1 MSELMGLG
9 GYRSFDSG
17 HVSLGVSAPTAA
29 AITVN
34 RRHGVQAWPWIVTGV
49 AGVAI
54 AAGRVAAGLHF
65 QLGCRRWRAHGA
77 WALADFT
84 TRLHALPEPVS
95 RLSFTP
101 VGGGALAVYSRG
113 W

>member
-1 MSELMGLG
+1 MGRPR
-9 GYRSFDSG
+9 GYRSFYSG
-17 HVSLGVSAPTAA
+17 HVSLGVSALTAA

-49 AGVAI
+49 VGVSI

-65 QLGCRRWRAHGA
+65 YSDVAVGALMGLGVGY
-77 WALADFT
+77 LT